1 MTVPRQRSVRY
12 PPGTIEA
19 RTGKGLPRRS
29 NVTMSVASV
38 LGP

>member
-1 MTVPRQRSVRY
+1 MTLLRFGDVRY

-29 NVTMSVASV
+29 NVTMSAASV

>member
-12 PPGTIEA
+12 PPDTIEA
-19 RTGKGLPRRS
+19 QAGKGLPRRS
-29 NVTMSVASV
+29 QVTMSAARV